1 MRTLWASS
9 ARHGLRHPAQLA
21 LAIGG
26 LALGVATVVAVD
38 LATASARRA
47 FALSL
52 DAVQGS
58 ATHELGG
65 GPAGIDER
73 YYAALRRRGG
83 PIEAAPLVEGYAV
96 VGGRTLQIIGLDPFA
111 DPGFRRGQGLAASAA
126 RTQAVARSEPPASEG
141 QAAGQGPAARSEPP
155 ASEVSDLSRW
165 LLEPGAFALAPR
177 TAAELGL
184 EPGALTQIAIA
195 GRSHPARLVALLGSS
210 GSGADA
216 LLVTDIAHAQE
227 WLGLRGRL
235 SRVHLRV
242 PEGEAG
248 ERALAA
254 LRAELVP
261 GLWLSEAQR
270 RTRTSLDMTAA
281 FTTNLEAMSL
291 LSLWVAVFL
300 IYGAI
305 SFAVLQRRRT
315 LGILRGLGATRAE
328 IFRLVLAEAAIAG
341 LAGTALGVAA
351 GVAIGRELI
360 ALVTR
365 TINDLY
371 FVVAV
376 NEIALEPAA
385 IAKAVLAGLGV
396 ALAAAAIPAAEVARS
411 APQLGLRRS
420 VLESRAQR
428 VAHWLVPASAGLAL
442 GAGALVLLSRRSLA
456 AGLVALFMLLF
467 AVALLSPAA
476 LRTLARSAGVL
487 LASASPIARLALS
500 DVARSLSRTGVAVA
514 ALGMA
519 IAAVISVGVMVDSFR
534 ESLRDWLEVTL
545 RADIY
550 VSAPGPG
557 FGRPERQ
564 LEPELVAAI
573 LSDPEIAEHSAARR
587 VQVDSPRG
595 PVIVDA
601 FELGPEGRAG
611 FELTRGDPQ
620 AAWEAVARGSALV
633 SEPLAWRLELE
644 PGDALELSTGD
655 GPHAFPIAGVYR
667 EYGNDR
673 GTALLDR
680 AHYARLFRDPAITS
694 LALHLRPAADPEAA
708 IARIRAASRGRQQ
721 ILARAN
727 AGIRELSF
735 AIFERTFTITRVLY
749 WLAAGVAALGLLG
762 ALLAWELER
771 TRELALLRALG
782 LTPIGVGAML
792 GLQTAFMG
800 LAAWLA
806 ATPAGLLAAALLVH
820 VVNRRAFGWRIDLHV
835 APGQIAAGLELALV
849 AALAAGVIP
858 AWRAARAPLAQAVR
872 EE

>member
-9 ARHGLRHPAQLA
+9 ARHALRHPAQLA

-52 DAVQGS
+52 DAVQGR

-73 YYAALRRRGG
+73 VYVELRRRAA
-83 PIEAAPLVEGYAV
+83 PIEAAPLVEGYGTL
-96 VGGRTLQIIGLDPFA
+96 GGRTLQIIGLDPFA
-111 DPGFRRGQGLAASAA
+111 DPGFRRGEGLSA
-126 RTQAVARSEPPASEG
+126 
-141 QAAGQGPAARSEPP
+141 AARSEPK
-155 ASEVSDLSRW
+155 ASEASDLSRF

-184 EPGALTQIAIA
+184 GPGSHTQIDIS
-195 GRSHPARLVALLGSS
+195 GRSHPARLVALMPADSS
-210 GSGADA
+210 GAET
-216 LLVTDIAHAQE
+216 LLVTDISQAQE
-227 WLGLRGRL
+227 WLGLHGRL

-242 PEGEAG
+242 PDDEAG
-248 ERALAA
+248 RRALDA
-254 LRAELVP
+254 LRAELSP
-261 GLWLSEAQR
+261 GLWVSEAQR

-291 LSLWVAVFL
+291 LALWVAVFL

-315 LGILRGLGATRAE
+315 LGILRALGATRAE
-328 IFRLVLAEAAIAG
+328 IFRMVLAEAAIAG

-376 NEIALEPAA
+376 NELALEPGSV
-385 IAKAVLAGLGV
+385 AKAVLAGLGV

-420 VLESRAQR
+420 ALETRAER
-428 VAHWLVPASAGLAL
+428 VARWLVPASLLLAL
-442 GAGALVLLSRRSLA
+442 GAGALVLATRRSLT

-476 LRTLARSAGVL
+476 LRALAAGAGRL
-487 LASASPIARLALS
+487 LSRASPIARLALG
-500 DVARSLSRTGVAVA
+500 DVARSLSRTGVSVA

-534 ESLRDWLEVTL
+534 ESLRDWLDVSL
-545 RADIY
+545 RADVY
-550 VSAPGPG
+550 VAAPGAG

-564 LEPELVAAI
+564 LDPELVAAI
-573 LSDPEIAEHSAARR
+573 LSDPEIAGHSAARR

-595 PVIVDA
+595 PVTVDA
-601 FELGPEGRAG
+601 FELGPEGRSG
-611 FELTRGDPQ
+611 FEFTAGEPG
-620 AAWEAVARGSALV
+620 AAWQAVARGAALI
-633 SEPLAWRLELE
+633 SEPLAWRLGLE
-644 PGDALELSTGD
+644 PGDSLELSTARGL
-655 GPHAFPIAGVYR
+655 HAFPIAGIYR

-673 GTALLDR
+673 GTVILDR
-680 AHYARLFRDPAITS
+680 AQYALLFLDPAITS
-694 LALHLRPAADPEAA
+694 LALYLRAGADPEAA
-708 IARIRAASRGRQQ
+708 IGRIREASRGHQQ

-735 AIFERTFTITRVLY
+735 AVFERTFTITRVLY
-749 WLAAGVAALGLLG
+749 WLAACVAALGLLG

-771 TRELALLRALG
+771 ARELALLRALG
-782 LTPIGVGAML
+782 LTPLGVGAL
-792 GLQTAFMG
+792 ISLQTAFMG

-835 APGQIAAGLELALV
+835 SPGQITAGLELALV
-849 AALAAGVIP
+849 AALAAAAIP